1 MVRRMIINNT
11 YTYNSTDTM
20 KKNKIQ
26 LFAVLLLVALGIGA
40 VSCDDNESYAEKL
53 DKERKA
59 SNAFLSGYNVEM
71 GIPADTVFV
80 TVADVGEANA
90 PFYRIEPEGN
100 VYMQVV
106 RAGDRDSMAHT
117 GDKIYFRYSRY
128 SLLDW
133 YEYGYSIEES
143 NSVDMEY
150 SSRHFYYN
158 DFSKSASVTC
168 GMGLQLPLQY
178 VGINSEV
185 NLVIKSQ
192 YGIDTEMTNVAP
204 FRWNVRYF
212 KSAL

>member
-1 MVRRMIINNT
+1 
-11 YTYNSTDTM
+11 M
-20 KKNKIQ
+20 KMEKNKITA
-26 LFAVLLLVALGIGA
+26 FAMALLMVFCIGV

-59 SNAFLSGYNVEM
+59 SNAFLSGYNVVM
-71 GIPADTVFV
+71 GIPDDTVFV
-80 TVADVGEANA
+80 TVAEVGETEA

-106 RAGDRDSMAHT
+106 KAGDRDSMAHT
-117 GDKIYFRYSRY
+117 GDKIYFRYSRT

-133 YEYGYSIEES
+133 YEYGYSMIDS
-143 NSVDMEY
+143 NSDDMVY

-158 DFSKSASVTC
+158 DFSKSASLTC

-178 VGINSEV
+178 VGINCEV

-192 YGIDTEMTNVAP
+192 YGIDDEISYVTP
-204 FRWNVRYF
+204 YRWNVRYF